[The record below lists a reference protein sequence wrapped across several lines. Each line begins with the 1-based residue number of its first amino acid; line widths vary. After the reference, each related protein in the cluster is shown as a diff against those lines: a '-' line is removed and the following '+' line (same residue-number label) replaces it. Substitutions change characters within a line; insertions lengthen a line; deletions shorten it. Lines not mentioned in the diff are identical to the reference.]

1 MQQVYAVIERMRL
14 QWPHSP
20 GKKSLLPCKQAPSSF
35 VNTMIR
41 WVNES
46 AEREQ
51 QFFYGQTRRSA
62 IKVFCA
68 AFEQLPGLLPSLNQL
83 KEKIVLN
90 EEKKDPP

>member
-51 QFFYGQTRRSA
+51 QFFFMGKQGEVQSRFFA
-62 IKVFCA
+62 
-68 AFEQLPGLLPSLNQL
+68 LLLSSCLACCLALTNS
-83 KEKIVLN
+83 KRK
-90 EEKKDPP
+90 

>member
-46 AEREQ
+46 AESREQ
-51 QFFYGQTRRSA
+51 QFFMGKQGEVQSRFFALLLSS
-62 IKVFCA
+62 C
-68 AFEQLPGLLPSLNQL
+68 LLPSLNQL